1 MNLSQLFIERPI
13 MTVLVCFSIIL
24 FGAVAFRELPVAA
37 LPSVDYPT
45 ITVAAVLPGASP
57 ETMASTVATPL
68 ERQFS
73 TIAGISQMN
82 SVNSLSSTSITVQF
96 NLSRNIDAA
105 AQDISAAISA
115 AGGLL
120 PSTMPRP
127 PTYQKTNPANQPIY
141 YLSLTSDTLP
151 AYKVS
156 EFADL
161 NLAQRISMVA
171 GVSSVQV
178 FGDQKYAV
186 RVDLDPNQLAA
197 HNIGIDEVQKAI
209 ASSNTN
215 LPTGRL
221 DGDKQAFTIQSS
233 GGLQQ
238 ASQYRPIIV
247 AYRSGVPIRLEQL
260 GSILDSVENDK
271 VVALMNGHPSV
282 ILAIN
287 RQPGTNTVDVVDNVN
302 ALLPQ
307 FRREI
312 PPSVRL
318 DVVFDASRSI
328 RNSIRDVELTLLG
341 TVGIVVLVI
350 FLFLRNVSATMI
362 PGAAVPFSIIGT
374 FCVMYLLGYSLNNLS
389 LMALTL
395 SVGFVV
401 DDAIVML
408 ENIVRHMELGKSR
421 MQAAL
426 AASREIGFTIVSM
439 TISLV
444 AVFIP
449 VLFLSG
455 IVGRLLHE
463 FAVTIVVA
471 ILISGFVSLTLTP
484 MLGSRFLKSDHA
496 ELGHAERRHGVFY
509 RALEGGFN
517 LLASAY
523 EATLRIALRFHPV
536 TMLVAVA
543 MLVGTIYLFRT
554 MPTGFIPSQDS
565 GFTFGVVVGPQDM
578 SFDSMAQHLRMVAD
592 IMQADPSVEGVG
604 AVSGVAG
611 AGNQSI
617 VFANLKPR
625 AERALSVDQLIEELR
640 PKLMAVP
647 GVFTFLQ
654 NPPPISVSGQFGASI
669 YQLTLQSSH
678 LEDIYTWGPQ
688 LMAKMQQIPGFV
700 DVNDTELQAAS
711 PQVMVDIDRDRTQ
724 ALGVSPEQVQDALYS
739 AFGTRQV
746 SVIYAPADQYQV
758 ILELQKQYQRT
769 PDALSRLY
777 VRSSTGSLVPLDS
790 MVKMSKQVRPS
801 SISHFGQLPATTIS
815 FNLKTGFSLGQAA
828 DQVDAAIRDLRM
840 PPGISTTFQGTVKEF
855 QNSFQNLTVL
865 LIVALLVIYI
875 VLGVLY
881 ESFIHPLTILS
892 GLPSA
897 VFGALLTLV
906 LFHKELDLYA
916 FVGIIMLFGVVK
928 KNAIMMVDFAID
940 QRSQGRSAYDAIWQ
954 GCLLRFRPIMMTTVA
969 ALFGTLPIALGYG
982 EGADA
987 RQPLGLAVVGGLV
1000 VSQFLT
1006 LYITPVIYLYLERVQ
1021 EWIRGEKT
1029 VHPVRLVEGD

>member
-1 MNLSQLFIERPI
+1 MNLSQLFIQRPI
-13 MTVLVCFSIIL
+13 MTVLVCLSIIL
-24 FGAVAFRELPVAA
+24 FGVVSFRALPVAA

-45 ITVAAVLPGASP
+45 ISVSAALPGASP

-73 TIAGISQMN
+73 TIAGISQMS
-82 SVNSLSSTSITVQF
+82 SVNSLGSTQVTVQF

-105 AQDISAAISA
+105 AQDIQAAISA

-127 PTYQKTNPANQPIY
+127 PTYQKTNPADQAIY

-156 EFADL
+156 EFAEL
-161 NLAQRISMVA
+161 TLAQRISMVS
-171 GVSSVQV
+171 GVSQVQV

-186 RVDLDPNQLAA
+186 RVDVDPNQLAA

-209 ASSNTN
+209 SSSNTN

-233 GGLQQ
+233 GGLEK
-238 ASQYRPIIV
+238 AAQYRPIVV
-247 AYRSGVPIRLEQL
+247 AYRNGVPIRLEQL
-260 GSILDSVENDK
+260 GNVIDSVENDK
-271 VVALMNGHPSV
+271 VIALMDGQPTV
-282 ILAIN
+282 MLAIN
-287 RQPGTNTVDVVDNVN
+287 RQPGTNTVEVVDNVN
-302 ALLPQ
+302 ALLPE
-307 FRREI
+307 FRKVL
-312 PPSVRL
+312 PPSVHL
-318 DVVFDASRSI
+318 DVVFDSSQSI

-341 TVGIVVLVI
+341 TVAIVVLVI
-350 FLFLRNVSATMI
+350 FLFLRNASATLI

-374 FCVMYLLGYSLNNLS
+374 FCVMYLLGYSINNLS

-408 ENIVRHMELGKSR
+408 ENIVRHMEMGETR
-421 MQAAL
+421 MQAAF
-426 AASREIGFTIVSM
+426 AASREIGFTILSM

-449 VLFLSG
+449 VLFLAG

-484 MLGSRFLKSDHA
+484 MLGSRFLKSDH
-496 ELGHAERRHGVFY
+496 ESRHGFFY
-509 RALEGGFN
+509 HILEGGFN
-517 LLASAY
+517 RLARWY
-523 EATLRIALRFHPV
+523 ESTLRVALRFHPV

-543 MLVGTIYLFRT
+543 MLVGTVYLFRI
-554 MPTGFIPSQDS
+554 MPRGFIPSQDS

-578 SFDSMAQHLRMVAD
+578 SFDSMAQHLRMVSAT
-592 IMQADPSVEGVG
+592 MQADPNVAGVG
-604 AVSGVAG
+604 AFGGGGG
-611 AGNQSI
+611 ATSNQAF

-625 AERALSVDQLIEELR
+625 SERALNVDQVIEEMG
-640 PKLMAVP
+640 PKFLKIP

-654 NPPPISVSGQFGASI
+654 NPPPISVSGQFSTSV
-669 YQLTLQSSH
+669 YQLTMQSSR

-688 LMAKMQQIPGFV
+688 LMAKMQQLPGFV
-700 DVNDTELQAAS
+700 DVDDQELHAAS
-711 PQVMVDIDRDRTQ
+711 PQVVVDIDRDRAQ

-758 ILELQKQYQRT
+758 ILELEKQYQRT

-777 VRSSTGSLVPLDS
+777 VRSSTGALVPLDT
-790 MVKMSKQVRPS
+790 MTKMTKQVRPA

-815 FNLKTGFSLGQAA
+815 FNLKPGFSLGQAA

-840 PPGISTTFQGTVKEF
+840 PPGISTKFQGTVKEF
-855 QNSFQNLTVL
+855 QSSFQNLTIL

-906 LFHKELDLYA
+906 LFHKQLDLYA

-940 QRSQGRSAYDAIWQ
+940 QRKMGHSARESIWQ

-1006 LYITPVIYLYLERVQ
+1006 LYITPVIYLYLERFQ
-1021 EWIRGEKT
+1021 EWLRGENAAQALT
-1029 VHPVRLVEGD
+1029 VVEGD

>member
-24 FGAVAFRELPVAA
+24 FGAVAFRALPVAA

-45 ITVAAVLPGASP
+45 ITVAAALPGASP

-73 TIAGISQMN
+73 TIAGISQMS
-82 SVNSLSSTSITVQF
+82 SVNSLGSTQITVQF

-105 AQDISAAISA
+105 AQDIQAAISA

-120 PSTMPRP
+120 PTTMPRP
-127 PTYQKTNPANQPIY
+127 PTYQKTNPADQAIY

-151 AYKVS
+151 PYKVS

-161 NLAQRISMVA
+161 ILAQRISMVA
-171 GVSSVQV
+171 GVSRVQV

-186 RVDLDPNQLAA
+186 RVDVDPNQLAA

-209 ASSNTN
+209 SSSNTN

-233 GGLQQ
+233 GGLEK
-238 ASQYRPIIV
+238 ASQYRPIVV
-247 AYRSGVPIRLEQL
+247 AYRNGIPVRLEQL
-260 GSILDSVENDK
+260 GSVLDSVEDDK
-271 VVALMNGHPSV
+271 VLALMNGHPTV
-282 ILAIN
+282 MLAIN

-302 ALLPQ
+302 ALLPE
-307 FRREI
+307 FRKEI
-312 PPSVRL
+312 PASVHL
-318 DVVFDASRSI
+318 DVVFDSSQSI
-328 RNSIRDVELTLLG
+328 RDSIRDVELTLLG
-341 TVGIVVLVI
+341 TVVIVVLVI
-350 FLFLRNVSATMI
+350 FLFLRNASATMI
-362 PGAAVPFSIIGT
+362 PGLAVPFSIIGT
-374 FCVMYLLGYSLNNLS
+374 FAVMYLLGYSLNNLS

-408 ENIVRHMELGKSR
+408 ENIVRHMEMGKSR

-484 MLGSRFLKSDHA
+484 MLGSRFLKSEH
-496 ELGHAERRHGVFY
+496 ESRHGVIY
-509 RALEGGFN
+509 HLLEGGFN
-517 LLASAY
+517 LLARWY
-523 EATLRIALRFHPV
+523 EATLRIALRFHPL

-543 MLVGTIYLFRT
+543 MLVGTIYLFVN

-578 SFDSMAQHLRMVAD
+578 SFDSMSQHLRQVSA
-592 IMQADPSVEGVG
+592 ILQADPNVEGVG
-604 AVSGVAG
+604 AFGG
-611 AGNQSI
+611 AGTGASNQGF

-625 AERALSVDQLIEELR
+625 SQRPLSVDQLIEALR
-640 PKLMAVP
+640 PRFLTIP
-647 GVFTFLQ
+647 GVFTFMQ
-654 NPPPISVSGQFGASI
+654 NPPPISVSGQFGTSV
-669 YQLTLQSSH
+669 YQLTLQSSK
-678 LEDIYTWGPQ
+678 LDDIYTWGPQ
-688 LMAKMQQIPGFV
+688 LMAKMQQLPGFV
-700 DVNDTELQAAS
+700 DVNDNELQAAS
-711 PQVMVDIDRDRTQ
+711 PQVMVDIDRDRAQ
-724 ALGVSPEQVQDALYS
+724 ALGVTPEQVQDALYS

-746 SVIYAPADQYQV
+746 STIYAPADQYEV
-758 ILELQKQYQRT
+758 ILELEKQYQRT

-777 VRSSTGSLVPLDS
+777 VRSSNGALVPLDT
-790 MVKMSKQVRPS
+790 MVKMSKQVRPA

-840 PPGISTTFQGTVKEF
+840 PAGISTKFQGTVKEF
-855 QNSFQNLTVL
+855 QSSFQNLTIL

-940 QRSQGRSAYDAIWQ
+940 QRNAGRSAYDSIWQ

-1021 EWIRGEKT
+1021 EWLRGEKVVQAVT
-1029 VHPVRLVEGD
+1029 VGD

>member
-1 MNLSQLFIERPI
+1 MNFSRLFIERPI
-13 MTVLVCFSIIL
+13 MTVLVCCSIIL
-24 FGAVAFRELPVAA
+24 FGVVAFRALPVAA

-45 ITVAAVLPGASP
+45 ITVSAALPGASP
-57 ETMASTVATPL
+57 QTMASTVATPL

-73 TIAGISQMN
+73 TIAGISQMS
-82 SVNSLSSTSITVQF
+82 SVNSLGSTQVTVQF

-120 PSTMPRP
+120 PTTMPRP
-127 PTYQKTNPANQPIY
+127 PTYQKTNPADQAIY

-151 AYKVS
+151 PYKVS

-161 NLAQRISMVA
+161 ILAQRISMVA
-171 GVSSVQV
+171 GVSRVQV
-178 FGDQKYAV
+178 FGEQKYAV
-186 RVDLDPNQLAA
+186 RVNVDPNKLAA
-197 HNIGIDEVQKAI
+197 DNIGIDEVQQAI
-209 ASSNTN
+209 AGSNTN

-221 DGDKQAFTIQSS
+221 DGATQSFTIQSN
-233 GGLQQ
+233 GGLDK
-238 ASQYRPIIV
+238 ASQFRPIIV
-247 AYRSGVPIRLEQL
+247 AYRNGIPVRLEQL
-260 GSILDSVENDK
+260 GNVLDGVENDK
-271 VVALMNGHPSV
+271 VIALINGHPAV
-282 ILAIN
+282 MLAIN

-302 ALLPQ
+302 KLLPE
-307 FRREI
+307 FRKEI
-312 PPSVRL
+312 PASVHL
-318 DVVFDASRSI
+318 DVAFDASESI
-328 RNSIRDVELTLLG
+328 RASIRDVELTLLG
-341 TVGIVVLVI
+341 TVAIVILVI
-350 FLFLRNVSATMI
+350 FLFLRNISATMI

-374 FCVMYLLGYSLNNLS
+374 FAVMYLLGYSLNNLS

-408 ENIVRHMELGKSR
+408 ENIVRHMEMGETR
-421 MQAAL
+421 RQAAL
-426 AASREIGFTIVSM
+426 AASKEIGFTIVSM
-439 TISLV
+439 TTSLV

-449 VLFLSG
+449 VLFLAG

-484 MLGSRFLKSDHA
+484 MLGSRFLKSEH
-496 ELGHAERRHGVFY
+496 ESRHGAVY
-509 RALEGGFN
+509 HALEGGFN
-517 LLASAY
+517 LLARWY
-523 EATLRIALRFHPV
+523 ESTLRIALRFHPV

-543 MLVGTIYLFRT
+543 MLVGTFYLFFH

-565 GFTFGVVVGPQDM
+565 GFTFGVVVGPQDI
-578 SFDSMAQHLRMVAD
+578 SFDSMAQHLRQVAQIVQD
-592 IMQADPSVEGVG
+592 DPNVSIVGAMGGVG
-604 AVSGVAG
+604 GGQS
-611 AGNQSI
+611 NQAF

-625 AERALSVDQLIEELR
+625 DQRALSVDQMIDELR

-654 NPPPISVSGQFGASI
+654 NPPPISVSGQFGTSV
-669 YQLTLQSSH
+669 YQLTLQSSK

-688 LMAKMQQIPGFV
+688 LMAKMQKLPGFV

-711 PQVMVDIDRDRTQ
+711 PQVMVDIDRDRAQT
-724 ALGVSPEQVQDALYS
+724 LGVTPEQLQDALYS

-746 SVIYAPADQYQV
+746 SVIYAPADQYSV
-758 ILELQKQYQRT
+758 ILELEKQYLRT

-777 VRSSTGSLVPLDS
+777 VRSTTGSLVPLDT
-790 MVKMSKQVRPS
+790 MVKIHKQVQPS

-815 FNLKTGFSLGQAA
+815 FNLKPGFSIGQAA

-840 PPGISTTFQGTVKEF
+840 PPGISTLFQGTVKEF
-855 QNSFQNLTVL
+855 QSSFQNLTIL

-906 LFHKELDLYA
+906 IFHKELDLYA

-940 QRSQGRSAYDAIWQ
+940 QRNAGKSAYDSIWQ

-1021 EWIRGEKT
+1021 EWLSGEKST
-1029 VHPVRLVEGD
+1029 GELVAAPGD